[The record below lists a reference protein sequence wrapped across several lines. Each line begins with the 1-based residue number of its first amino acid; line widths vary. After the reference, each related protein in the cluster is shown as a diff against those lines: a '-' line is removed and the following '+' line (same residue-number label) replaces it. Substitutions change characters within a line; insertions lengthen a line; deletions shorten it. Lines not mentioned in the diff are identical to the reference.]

1 MQIEETRIEAN
12 GLVFDALAAGPAA
25 GTPVL
30 MLHGFPQTSAGYRPQ
45 LKALGEAGYRVVAPN
60 QRGYSSGARPDGVAE
75 YTLDNLGA
83 DVAAMADALGFGK
96 FHLVGHDWGAAVAWY
111 VGVHY
116 RERILT
122 LNPISVPH
130 PDAFARVLRDSGSDQ
145 RERSGYMEFLRSEG
159 SEEALVANDGAVLRN
174 IYSGIDRATQDAYIA
189 VLGTKEAMRAAVN
202 WYRAIDLGGV
212 SPLGAVDVPTMFIW
226 SDQDHALGPDGA
238 KLTAQ
243 FVSGPYRFEVLK
255 GIDHWIP
262 DKAPQRLSALLL
274 DAFGAAA

>member
-1 MQIEETRIEAN
+1 MQIEQTRIEAN
-12 GLVFDALAAGPAA
+12 GLAFDALAAGPAS

-45 LKALGEAGYRVVAPN
+45 LEALGEAGYRVVAPN
-60 QRGYSSGARPDGVAE
+60 QRGYSSEARPDGVAE
-75 YTLDNLGA
+75 YTLDKLGA

-96 FHLVGHDWGAAVAWY
+96 FHLVGHDWGAMVAWY

-130 PDAFARVLRDSGSDQ
+130 PDAFSQVLRDSRSDQ
-145 RERSGYMEFLRSEG
+145 RERSGYMTFLRSEG
-159 SEEALVANDGAVLRN
+159 SEETLVENDGAMLRN
-174 IYSGIDRATQDAYIA
+174 IYSGIDRATQDEYIA
-189 VLGTKEAMRAAVN
+189 VLGSKEAMRAALN
-202 WYRAIDLGGV
+202 WYRAFDFAGA

-243 FVSGPYRFEVLK
+243 FVSGPYRFEVLQ

-262 DKAPQRLSALLL
+262 DKAPERLSALLL